1 MASQRDEE
9 HDTDEEENSD
19 DQGSKEGPSI
29 AAEGDGQTVGP
40 PGSPSVE
47 SEPSEEPTEE
57 QENGP
62 ESDSDSEEEEKGEFY
77 SSAEEDAESEQDPRI
92 KVLSV
97 LELEALFLHSAP
109 DLSST
114 SKIIC

>member
-9 HDTDEEENSD
+9 HDTDEEEDSD
-19 DQGSKEGPSI
+19 DQVSKEGPSI
-29 AAEGDGQTVGP
+29 ATKGDGQTVDP
-40 PGSPSVE
+40 LGSPSVE

-62 ESDSDSEEEEKGEFY
+62 ESDSDSEEEEEGEFY

-109 DLSST
+109 DLSSM